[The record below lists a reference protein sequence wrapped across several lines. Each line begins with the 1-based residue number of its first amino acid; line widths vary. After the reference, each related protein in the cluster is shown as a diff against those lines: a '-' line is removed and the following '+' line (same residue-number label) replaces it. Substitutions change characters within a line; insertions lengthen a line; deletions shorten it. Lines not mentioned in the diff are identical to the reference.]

1 MKKISKTKK
10 NKVFG
15 VNIYNTFQILDY
27 FGGVKI
33 FGVNIAI
40 L

>member
-1 MKKISKTKK
+1 MNNKSEKQK

-27 FGGVKI
+27 FGGLKM
-33 FGVNIAI
+33 FWVNIAI